1 MAKNKMT
8 ICKHCGAEIAAAA
21 KTCPKCGGKNTKPV
35 YKRAWFWI
43 LMAVL
48 VLGIGGMAGGSGGS
62 DSASTSTAGDTQTQ
76 KEEAPIE
83 YTAVTVDELTDA
95 LDNNPA
101 AASDEYKG
109 NYYEL
114 TGRLNVID
122 SDGNYISLTDIND
135 EWAVLGVQC
144 YIKNDEQLDTV
155 KKMSM
160 GQEVTVKG
168 KITDVGEIMGYSLD
182 IDSIE

>member
-8 ICKHCGAEIAAAA
+8 ICKHCGAEIAAGA

-35 YKRAWFWI
+35 YKRVWFWI
-43 LMAVL
+43 LIAAL

-62 DSASTSTAGDTQTQ
+62 DSDTASAGNDTQAQ
-76 KEEAPIE
+76 EEAVIE

-114 TGRLNVID
+114 TGRLNNID

-135 EWAVLGVQC
+135 EWAIMGVQC
-144 YIKNDEQLDTV
+144 YIKNDEQLDAV

-168 KITDVGEIMGYSLD
+168 KITDVGEVMGYSLD